1 MIADR
6 QAFVFP
12 HMCTAFALTANSFVI
27 TIANSFKEKL
37 MVKRVLGSSVLV
49 ALFTVVFFSG
59 VAQGQQ
65 KYMGLAQNGA
75 LAVGTEEPCIF
86 NSCLMYAGDFNAAGQ
101 NPNGLWNG
109 TNTVFNITGAVYIP
123 VFVPKKFK
131 GAKGKT
137 DWNVQGLFV
146 NEQMEDLGLGIGVS
160 SVSWSIVQG
169 VAEGGNPGGGQVKT
183 ICSGTGTP
191 TVTPTGRTAFGLP
204 EVTILI
210 TGISCPI
217 LENGSYWFTLV
228 PTSPAIAFLSDVEDN
243 SPTNIQG
250 PGTEPIDSSFF
261 VSTFFGFP
269 SFANATDAA
278 VCGNIGCD
286 SFSAGVVGT
295 AVH

>member
-1 MIADR
+1 MMKR
-6 QAFVFP
+6 VFGS
-12 HMCTAFALTANSFVI
+12 TALLFALLA
-27 TIANSFKEKL
+27 
-37 MVKRVLGSSVLV
+37 
-49 ALFTVVFFSG
+49 VFCFSN
-59 VAQGQQ
+59 VAQAQQ
-65 KYMGLAQNGA
+65 KYMGLAQPGVPP
-75 LAVGTEEPCIF
+75 VGTEAPCIL
-86 NSCLMYAGDFNAAGQ
+86 NPCLMFAGDFNFNGQ

-109 TNTVFNITGAVYIP
+109 NNTLFNITGAVYIP

-146 NEQMEDLGLGIGVS
+146 NTLAEDLGLGIGVS

-169 VAEGGNPGGGQVKT
+169 VAEGGNPTGGQIKT
-183 ICSGTGTP
+183 ICSGTGSP
-191 TVTPTGRTAFGLP
+191 SVTPTGRSGFGLP

-228 PTSPAIAFLSDVEDN
+228 PTSPAIMFLSDVEDN
-243 SPTNIQG
+243 SPANIQG
-250 PGTEPIDSSFF
+250 PGTEPVDSSFF

-269 SFANATDAA
+269 SFANTTDAA
-278 VCGNIGCD
+278 VCGGIGCD

>member
-1 MIADR
+1 
-6 QAFVFP
+6 
-12 HMCTAFALTANSFVI
+12 
-27 TIANSFKEKL
+27 
-37 MVKRVLGSSVLV
+37 MVKRVFGSSVLV

-59 VAQGQQ
+59 MAQGQQ
-65 KYMGLAQNGA
+65 RYMGLAQPGGPP
-75 LAVGTEEPCIF
+75 VGTEEPCIF
-86 NSCLMYAGDFNAAGQ
+86 NSCLMFAGDFNAAGQ

-109 TNTVFNITGAVYIP
+109 TNTLFNITGTVYIP
-123 VFVPKKFK
+123 VFIPKKFK

-146 NEQMEDLGLGIGVS
+146 NTLAEDLGLGTGVS

-169 VAEGGNPGGGQVKT
+169 AAEGGNPGGGQVKT

-191 TVTPTGRTAFGLP
+191 SVTPTGRSGFGLP

-217 LENGSYWFTLV
+217 LETGNYWFTLV
-228 PTSPAIAFLSDVEDN
+228 PTSPAIMFLSDVEDN
-243 SPTNIQG
+243 SPANIQG
-250 PGTEPIDSSFF
+250 PGTEPVDSSFF
-261 VSTFFGFP
+261 VSSFFGFP
-269 SFANATDAA
+269 NFSNTTDAA
-278 VCGNIGCD
+278 VCGGIGCD

>member
-1 MIADR
+1 M
-6 QAFVFP
+6 
-12 HMCTAFALTANSFVI
+12 L
-27 TIANSFKEKL
+27 
-37 MVKRVLGSSVLV
+37 
-49 ALFTVVFFSG
+49 SG
-59 VAQGQQ
+59 AAQGQQ
-65 KYMGLAQNGA
+65 KYMGMAQAGA
-75 LAVGTEEPCIF
+75 LPVGTEEPCIL
-86 NSCLMYAGDFNAAGQ
+86 NSCLMFAGDFNANGQ

-109 TNTVFNITGAVYIP
+109 NNTVFNITGAVYIP
-123 VFVPKKFK
+123 VNVPKKFK

-146 NEQMEDLGLGIGVS
+146 NTLVEDLGLGTGVS
-160 SVSWSIVQG
+160 GVSWSIVQG

-183 ICSGTGTP
+183 ICSGSGVP
-191 TVTPTGRTAFGLP
+191 SVTPTGRSGFGLP
-204 EVTILI
+204 EVTVLI

-228 PTSPAIAFLSDVEDN
+228 PTSPAILFLSDVEDN
-243 SPTNIQG
+243 SPANIQG

-269 SFANATDAA
+269 NFANTTDIA

-286 SFSAGVVGT
+286 SFSAGVAGT

>member
-1 MIADR
+1 
-6 QAFVFP
+6 
-12 HMCTAFALTANSFVI
+12 
-27 TIANSFKEKL
+27 
-37 MVKRVLGSSVLV
+37 VLV
-49 ALFTVVFFSG
+49 ALFAVVFYTG
-59 VAQGQQ
+59 VAQAQQ
-65 KYMGLAQNGA
+65 IHMGEAKPGVPP
-75 LAVGTEEPCIF
+75 VGTEAPCIL
-86 NSCLMYAGDFNAAGQ
+86 NPCLMYAGDFDINGQ

-109 TNTVFNITGAVYIP
+109 NNTIFNITGVVYIP
-123 VFVPKKFK
+123 ITIPKKYK

-137 DWNVQGLFV
+137 DWQVGGLFV
-146 NEQMEDLGLGIGVS
+146 NTLAEDLGLGIGVS

-169 VAEGGNPGGGQVKT
+169 TVAEGGNPNGNQVKT
-183 ICSGTGTP
+183 ICSGTGMP
-191 TVTPTGRTAFGLP
+191 TVTPTGRSGFGLP

-243 SPTNIQG
+243 SPANIQG
-250 PGTEPIDSSFF
+250 PGSEPVDLSFF
-261 VSTFFGFP
+261 VSNFFGFP
-269 SFANATDAA
+269 SFANATDAT

>member
-1 MIADR
+1 
-6 QAFVFP
+6 
-12 HMCTAFALTANSFVI
+12 
-27 TIANSFKEKL
+27 
-37 MVKRVLGSSVLV
+37 MVKRVLGSSVLI

-59 VAQGQQ
+59 AAQGQQ
-65 KYMGLAQNGA
+65 KYMGLAQAGA
-75 LAVGTEEPCIF
+75 APVGTEEPCIL
-86 NSCLMYAGDFNAAGQ
+86 NPCLLYAGDFDINGQ

-123 VFVPKKFK
+123 VFIPKKFK

-146 NEQMEDLGLGIGVS
+146 NTLAEDVGLGISVS

-169 VAEGGNPGGGQVKT
+169 VGEGGNPGGGQIKT

-191 TVTPTGRTAFGLP
+191 SVTPTGRSGFGLP
-204 EVTILI
+204 EITILI

-217 LENGSYWFTLV
+217 LETGNYWMTLV
-228 PTSPAIAFLSDVEDN
+228 PTSPAIMFVSDVEDN

-250 PGTEPIDSSFF
+250 PGSEPTDSSFF
-261 VSTFFGFP
+261 VSSFFGFP
-269 SFANATDAA
+269 NFANTTDVA